1 MRSPAPLPPRRHAR
15 RRSTVDRLPDWVTR
29 VTRRCYAGE
38 LCRRTRRRTAGP
50 VILFLPGFAA
60 SASEASHFG
69 APRGLGGGASR
80 CWSAVSTEEH
90 GLLVRA
96 WAGGRCGARG
106 IPYCVRFFVPAV
118 RQWDGLLGPA
128 RRAGPSPL
136 RSACARR
143 RGRGTCPRLAARA
156 SDVFAP
162 RPGPNGPGPGSPSW
176 RPGPRRLRTRT
187 RSSSRRSGP
196 VGHGSPHH
204 VTSATCG
211 ARTGPAGPV
220 APPAGAGSRDPI
232 WRGRGGDVILRSRFP
247 TYKLS
252 VTVTWRTEGG
262 RAPCPLARSSAARD
276 ATPNSHPV
284 EIPCGISRCRRMNLP

>member
-1 MRSPAPLPPRRHAR
+1 MPERLFNGGAR
-15 RRSTVDRLPDWVTR
+15 ATR
-29 VTRRCYAGE
+29 T
-38 LCRRTRRRTAGP
+38 
-50 VILFLPGFAA
+50 
-60 SASEASHFG
+60 
-69 APRGLGGGASR
+69 GLGGWTMWGEGHSVLCEVLCPCGTTMGWPSR
-80 CWSAVSTEEH
+80 SGPAGRPVSAP
-90 GLLVRA
+90 LRMRA
-96 WAGGRCGARG
+96 APRPGDMPPARG
-106 IPYCVRFFVPAV
+106 
-118 RQWDGLLGPA
+118 
-128 RRAGPSPL
+128 
-136 RSACARR
+136 
-143 RGRGTCPRLAARA
+143 PRL
-156 SDVFAP
+156 FAP

-232 WRGRGGDVILRSRFP
+232 WRGRGGDVILRSRLP

-262 RAPCPLARSSAARD
+262 RAPCPLAPSSAARD
-276 ATPNSHPV
+276 ATPNSHQV